1 MTHLIR
7 TGVHPPVATAGQ
19 NPRHRLSLIQIQKSL
34 RINLNHKIKNN
45 KRKQTNEKAKAK
57 LFLAYKL

>member
-19 NPRHRLSLIQIQKSL
+19 NPRHRLSLIQIQVCQQNKS
-34 RINLNHKIKNN
+34 HKIKNN
-45 KRKQTNEKAKAK
+45 KRKQTYEKAKAK
-57 LFLAYKL
+57 LFLAYKR